1 MPDFIDLTLRIR
13 KEKLGDVVTDLPFY
27 CQPIRWTV
35 VREVPLS
42 PPKKVKVPISQ
53 VEYMSPDMQELLAP
67 PKRKMKSRCKILP
80 ETINEVKNLRK
91 QGMKVVDIAA
101 KLKISDSAVYKA
113 TRGDKS

>member
-13 KEKLGDVVTDLPFY
+13 KEKLGDVVTDLPPY

-35 VREVPLS
+35 VKEVPL
-42 PPKKVKVPISQ
+42 VKHRIKT
-53 VEYMSPDMQELLAP
+53 ELPDIQELRAP
-67 PKRKMKSRCKILP
+67 SKRKMRWKILP

-101 KLKISDSAVYKA
+101 RLKISDSAVYKA
-113 TRGDKS
+113 TRGDQ